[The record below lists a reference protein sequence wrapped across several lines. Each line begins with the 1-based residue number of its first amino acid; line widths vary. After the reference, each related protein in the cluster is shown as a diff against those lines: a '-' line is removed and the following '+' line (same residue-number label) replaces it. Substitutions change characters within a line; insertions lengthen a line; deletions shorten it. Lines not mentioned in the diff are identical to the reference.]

1 MSVLGRD
8 AEVTRALG
16 LRAGVLVVT
25 GEPGAGK
32 STLLELAAGSVGLSG
47 GPGPAGGVGP
57 AGGTASVGTRVLR
70 LAGVRGEADL
80 PFAGLHQLLIPV
92 LDEVAALPGRQSE
105 ALLRAVGLDDGP
117 PSQEPARRLLVGVGL
132 LTLLSDL
139 APLLLVVDDVQWLD
153 QGTREALAFAAR
165 RIGEEPIAVLAAAR
179 DAAAFPDFPTLPLPP
194 LDERVAGQLLDRL
207 PDPPAGRRRERI
219 LAQAAGNP
227 LGLLE
232 LARASAVVEGTA
244 TEDTGPLPL
253 TERLERL
260 FAADAEGLP
269 AATRHALLLAAA
281 DTEDLTAA
289 HYAEALAPAERAGL
303 IRTVA
308 GLPRFRHPLVRSA
321 IYHAAPLAGRRAAH
335 RELAELLTDQ
345 PDRRAWHLAAASA
358 GPDEQVASALE
369 ATASRAARR
378 AGYAAA
384 AAALERAAELSPEPG
399 GRARRLVLA
408 AGMAVY
414 TGAPL
419 LVERLAGA
427 AAALTDDPAV
437 LAEAALRSGQVLT
450 LTAQHDTALA
460 LLTRAAGYPPL
471 AAEAVAS
478 VAVAGYYAGTPETR
492 DWLRERGGGDPWT
505 AAVTDPYRDR
515 AALVAALPTLL
526 GAAGRSPERLT
537 AVGAMAWLLDETGLA
552 VRLFEDAL
560 HRWRALGRVPTG
572 LGCSAG
578 WAYLDHGRW
587 AEARVTA
594 TAAVPS
600 RDAPAHLLAAT
611 LSLEAAA
618 LALPGETGAARERAE
633 RALALID
640 PARSRAVGV
649 RARWALGMAAVADGD
664 HETAYRQFRL
674 QFDTDGDPVHYHGSH
689 AALAELAAAAVRT
702 GHESEATEIVQR
714 AEKRLAGGTSPRLHA
729 LLHRARALL
738 EPEDAEAHF
747 QEALGDPAGEQWPFE
762 RAQVLLDYAEWL
774 RRRRR
779 VAEARP
785 TLAAAMETFRRLGA
799 RPWIERTQGE
809 LRAAGVHT
817 APAPPTALTELT
829 PQQQQIVRLAAR
841 GLSNREIGER
851 LFLSPRTVGSHLYR
865 SYPKL
870 GVSTR
875 AQLRDLV

>member
-1 MSVLGRD
+1 MTVLGRD
-8 AEVTRALG
+8 AEVRRVLA

-32 STLLELAAGSVGLSG
+32 STLLDLAADAAGS
-47 GPGPAGGVGP
+47 A
-57 AGGTASVGTRVLR
+57 ATRVLR
-70 LAGVRGEADL
+70 VAGARGEADL
-80 PFAGLHQLLIPV
+80 PFAGLHQLLLPV
-92 LDEVAALPGRQSE
+92 LDEVGALPERQRD

-117 PSQEPARRLLVGVGL
+117 PAQEPARRLLVGVAL

-153 QGTREALAFAAR
+153 QGTRDTLAFAAR
-165 RIGEEPIAVLAAAR
+165 RIGDEPVAVLVAAR
-179 DAAAFPDFPTLPLPP
+179 DAATFPDLPTLPLPP
-194 LDERVAGQLLDRL
+194 LDQPTAARLLDEL
-207 PDPPAGRRRERI
+207 PEPPTGRHRARI

-232 LARASAVVEGTA
+232 LARAGRTPGA
-244 TEDTGPLPL
+244 TEDELPL
-253 TERLERL
+253 TDRLERL
-260 FAADAEGLP
+260 FAADVEGLP
-269 AATRHALLLAAA
+269 TATRHALLLAAA

-289 HYAEALAPAERAGL
+289 HYAEALEPAERAGL

-308 GLPRFRHPLVRSA
+308 GQPRFRHPLVRSA
-321 IYHAAPLAGRRAAH
+321 IYGGAPLAGRRAAH

-358 GPDEQVASALE
+358 GPDERVAAALE

-384 AAALERAAELSPEPG
+384 TAALERAAELSPESG
-399 GRARRLVLA
+399 ERARRLLLA
-408 AGMAVY
+408 AGTAVY
-414 TGAPL
+414 TARPL

-427 AAALTDDPAV
+427 AAALSDDPAV

-450 LTAQHDTALA
+450 LTAEHDAALT
-460 LLTRAAGYPPL
+460 LLTRAAGHPAL
-471 AAEAVAS
+471 AVEAVAS
-478 VAVAGYYAGTPETR
+478 MAVAGYYAGSP
-492 DWLRERGGGDPWT
+492 DIQAWLRERDGDDPWT
-505 AAVTDPYRDR
+505 SAVLDPYRDR
-515 AALVAALPTLL
+515 AALVAALPTLVG
-526 GAAGRSPERLT
+526 GAGQSPERLT
-537 AVGAMAWLLDETGLA
+537 ALGAMAWLLDETALA

-560 HRWRALGRVPTG
+560 HGWRALGRLPTG

-587 AEARVTA
+587 AEARLTA
-594 TAAVPS
+594 TTALPSSDDVP
-600 RDAPAHLLAAT
+600 PNLLAAT

-640 PARSRAVGV
+640 PLHSRAVGV

-674 QFDTDGDPVHYHGSH
+674 MFDTEGDPVHYHGSH
-689 AALAELAAAAVRT
+689 AALAELAAASVRT
-702 GHESEATEIVQR
+702 GHEPEAAEIVQR
-714 AEKRLAGGTSPRLHA
+714 AEKRLAGATSPRLHV

-738 EPEDAEAHF
+738 NPEDPEDAEAHF

-774 RRRRR
+774 RRQRR

-785 TLAAAMETFRRLGA
+785 KLAAALETFRRLGA
-799 RPWIERTQGE
+799 RPWIERAHGE
-809 LRAAGVHT
+809 LRAAGVHS

-870 GVSTR
+870 GVSAR